1 MNTED
6 KTNYIADFFSE
17 LHKNLHSK
25 IRPYE
30 DSNFFIEDEW
40 KKENLGSGTS
50 IVVDQGSFFDKAGI
64 NFSKISGESL
74 PISSVG
80 NKDNGILV
88 DIAIVAFGEVLRQK
102 ITMRFIVR

>member
-6 KTNYIADFFSE
+6 KTNQIADFFSE

-50 IVVDQGSFFDKAGI
+50 IVVDQGNFFDKAGI
-64 NFSKISGESL
+64 NFSKISGIAINISASHA
-74 PISSVG
+74 ISSFV
-80 NKDNGILV
+80 NPLPQPLHIPL
-88 DIAIVAFGEVLRQK
+88 L
-102 ITMRFIVR
+102 